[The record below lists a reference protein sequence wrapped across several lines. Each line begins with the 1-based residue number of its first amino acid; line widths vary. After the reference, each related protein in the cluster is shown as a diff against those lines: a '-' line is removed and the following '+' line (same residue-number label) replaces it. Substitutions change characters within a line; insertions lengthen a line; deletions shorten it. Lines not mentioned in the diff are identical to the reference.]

1 MTRIGPLDALHRD
14 VPDLT
19 VEQRSLLAAEV
30 DQVCANQ
37 VLWMFTGDE
46 GYEPGAFRRKLYD
59 LMASADPTNLAQL
72 TIVYPAEALAYSVAV
87 FVPEGLDVLRR
98 AVRRG

>member
-1 MTRIGPLDALHRD
+1 MSSPMFAVHEH

-37 VLWMFTGDE
+37 VLWMVTGEE
-46 GYEPGAFRRKLYD
+46 GYEPGGFRRKLYD
-59 LMASADPTNLAQL
+59 LMASADPENLAQL
-72 TIVYPAEALAYSVAV
+72 TIVYPAESLAYSVAA
-87 FVPEGLDVLRR
+87 FVPDGLDILRQ